1 VTGQGVIGRECA
13 WCALPAVGEIEVQ
26 PAEQRTVT
34 RVDPV
39 TGERTS
45 YQRTVRA
52 AVVVAVCDDHAQI
65 KAGQPRAVAVPR
77 QRVARDVQQL
87 GLFVTDE
94 DARLRNAIYRETQR

>member
-1 VTGQGVIGRECA
+1 MTGQGVIGRECA

-34 RVDPV
+34 RVDAV
-39 TGERTS
+39 SGERTS

-52 AVVVAVCDDHAQI
+52 AVVVAVCDDHSQI
-65 KAGQPRAVAVPR
+65 KAGQSRAVAVPR
-77 QRVARDVQQL
+77 QLARDVQQL
-87 GLFVTDE
+87 GLFVTGE